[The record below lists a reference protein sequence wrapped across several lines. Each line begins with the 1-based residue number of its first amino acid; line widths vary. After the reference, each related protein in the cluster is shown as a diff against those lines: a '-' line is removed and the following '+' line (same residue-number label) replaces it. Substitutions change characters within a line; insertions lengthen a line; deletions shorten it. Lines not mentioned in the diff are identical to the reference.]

1 MKTAMAA
8 GATAY
13 SISTAMPVAK
23 PPSGPI
29 ERRAN
34 PYPAPATG
42 SAEDISARPN
52 TMQVYIRPISSVAIS
67 SPPQPPSSRPKFQPA
82 KSPEMT

>member
-13 SISTAMPVAK
+13 SISTAIPVAK

-34 PYPAPATG
+34 P
-42 SAEDISARPN
+42 
-52 TMQVYIRPISSVAIS
+52 
-67 SPPQPPSSRPKFQPA
+67 
-82 KSPEMT
+82 